1 MKDKLDPRQ
10 AGFLKN
16 YLDPKSGTFSN
27 AYQSALKAGY
37 RNAYAKEI
45 LTKEQEWL
53 GEIVRDWELIGKAEK
68 NLKEFL
74 EDNKDKKVKAD
85 ITKFVLE
92 RLNKKKYSA

>member
-45 LTKEQEWL
+45 LTKDYYVSQNRL
-53 GEIVRDWELIGKAEK
+53 SVIPIGIPQNEINNDQKEK
-68 NLKEFL
+68 YFFYHSL
-74 EDNKDKKVKAD
+74 
-85 ITKFVLE
+85 
-92 RLNKKKYSA
+92 